1 MASVSRFSWRLTL
14 VVATAL
20 VVTIVARWPLAWT
33 TRWLP
38 AGVTCGAPAGSAW
51 HGHCGAL
58 TVNGVALGDTSWRLH
73 PLSLLRGTLAL
84 SILTQQGADRIAAE
98 LELKPD
104 GRRIARDVTADLTL
118 GTGMLQQASMGL
130 TGRLQARLER
140 AVLRGRR
147 VHDLAGV
154 VTVQH
159 LAQGATPLGNYEV
172 RFPDTP
178 VSGKESTT
186 VKGELRDLGGPI
198 GFTGTIALTDEPGY
212 VIDGLIAARADTP
225 PALAR
230 QIAFLGT
237 PDAQGQRPFSIAG
250 TY

>member
-1 MASVSRFSWRLTL
+1 M
-14 VVATAL
+14 VAAAAL

-38 AGVTCGAPAGSAW
+38 AGVECNAPAGSAW
-51 HGHCGAL
+51 RGRCGAL
-58 TVNGVALGDTSWRLH
+58 TAGGVPLGDTSWQFH

-84 SILTQQGADRIAAE
+84 SIRTQQGTDHIAAE

-104 GRRIARDVTADLTL
+104 GRRVAHHVTADLTL
-118 GTGMLQQASMGL
+118 GTGILQQVSMGL
-130 TGRLQARLER
+130 TGRVQARLER

-147 VHDLAGV
+147 VHDLVGV

-159 LAQGATPLGNYEV
+159 LAQGATPLGNYEA
-172 RFPDTP
+172 RFPATP
-178 VSGKESTT
+178 VTGNESTT
-186 VKGELRDLGGPI
+186 VQGELRDLGGPL
-198 GFTGTIALTDEPGY
+198 GFTGTVAFTDEPGY
-212 VIDGLIAARADTP
+212 VIDGLVAARADTP

-237 PDAQGQRPFSIAG
+237 PDAGGRRPFSIAG